1 MNLPERSITR
11 QTLYAMYEKDKI
23 LNSFPPD
30 LAKDVR
36 RVLDMLVMKNDDIS
50 SRYYIVN
57 LGGLNIAIPERVYM
71 REQTPSNMTAIQRN
85 ILDYLLA
92 ELK

>member
-1 MNLPERSITR
+1 
-11 QTLYAMYEKDKI
+11 MYEKDKI

-57 LGGLNIAIPERVYM
+57 LEYSNSRTGIYERTDTVQYD
-71 REQTPSNMTAIQRN
+71 SNTKK
-85 ILDYLLA
+85 YS
-92 ELK
+92 

>member
-1 MNLPERSITR
+1 MNKKLLITSGSTSPEKSVSH

-36 RVLDMLVMKNDDIS
+36 RVLDMLVMKMMI
-50 SRYYIVN
+50 
-57 LGGLNIAIPERVYM
+57 
-71 REQTPSNMTAIQRN
+71 
-85 ILDYLLA
+85 
-92 ELK
+92 

>member
-1 MNLPERSITR
+1 MKRIKYYP
-11 QTLYAMYEKDKI
+11 
-23 LNSFPPD
+23 NSFPPD
-30 LAKDVR
+30 LAKDAR

-71 REQTPSNMTAIQRN
+71 REQTPSNIDSSTKEIFLTVFSEDIIMV
-85 ILDYLLA
+85 L
-92 ELK
+92 

>member
-1 MNLPERSITR
+1 MKQIIIIKKITTDFAVSK
-11 QTLYAMYEKDKI
+11 TLYAMYEKDKI

-50 SRYYIVN
+50 SRYYIC
-57 LGGLNIAIPERVYM
+57 LLYTSKKDIGR
-71 REQTPSNMTAIQRN
+71 PSETLR
-85 ILDYLLA
+85 
-92 ELK
+92 

>member
-1 MNLPERSITR
+1 
-11 QTLYAMYEKDKI
+11 MYEKDKI

-71 REQTPSNMTAIQRN
+71 REQTPSN
-85 ILDYLLA
+85 ILCRRLGFVDGVALQNHYYVL
-92 ELK
+92 

>member
-71 REQTPSNMTAIQRN
+71 WTSLIIQYVWSRKMYFMHTA
-85 ILDYLLA
+85 
-92 ELK
+92 